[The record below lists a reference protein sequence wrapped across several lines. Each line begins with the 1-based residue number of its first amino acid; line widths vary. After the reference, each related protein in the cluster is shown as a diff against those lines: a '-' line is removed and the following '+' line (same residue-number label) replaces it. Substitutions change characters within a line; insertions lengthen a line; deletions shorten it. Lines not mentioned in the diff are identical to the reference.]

1 MPGHSDRLTIEI
13 DGRRVDCAILR
24 SPRRRTIAL
33 QIDHEGLSIRAPQRA
48 SERRLRAAVNSRADW
63 ISLKLAEWSTRP
75 RPPQRRFEPGET
87 LPFLGN
93 ELRLEIIEH
102 PTRARTRVE
111 HRDDQLVIE
120 IDRHLSGDMRAST
133 IRKGIERWYR
143 READARF
150 PERVRH
156 YAEQLGRPVSAV
168 QIRDQ
173 KRRWGSCDSKGII
186 RLNWRLVGA
195 DPALIDYVCAHE
207 VAHLAEPN
215 HSAAFWAVVAEL
227 MPDWK
232 ARRQR
237 LNATAGT
244 FVPF

>member
-13 DGRRVDCAILR
+13 DGRCIDCAIVR

-48 SERRLRAAVNSRADW
+48 SDRRLRAAVKSRADW

-75 RPPQRRFEPGET
+75 KPAQRRLESGAT
-87 LPFLGN
+87 LPFLGD
-93 ELRLEIIEH
+93 ELRLDIIAH

-111 HRDDQLVIE
+111 RQDDRLIVE
-120 IDRHLSGDMRAST
+120 IDRHLTGEMRAST

-143 READARF
+143 READTLF
-150 PERVRH
+150 PGRVRH
-156 YAEQLGRPVSAV
+156 YAEQLGRPVKAV

-195 DPALIDYVCAHE
+195 DPDLIDYVCAHE
-207 VAHLAEPN
+207 VAHLIEPN
-215 HSAAFWAVVAEL
+215 HSAAFWAVVAGL

-237 LNATAGT
+237 LNATAGV

>member
-13 DGRRVDCAILR
+13 DGQPVDCAIVR
-24 SPRRRTIAL
+24 SARRRTITL

-48 SERRLRAAVNSRADW
+48 SDRRLRAAVNSRADW
-63 ISLKLAEWSTRP
+63 ISLKLAEWSTRSKP
-75 RPPQRRFEPGET
+75 AQRRLESGET
-87 LPFLGN
+87 LPFLGA
-93 ELRLEIIEH
+93 ELDLEIIAH
-102 PTRARTRVE
+102 PTRARTKVE
-111 HRDDQLVIE
+111 KRDGRLCVE
-120 IDRHLSGDMRAST
+120 IDRHLAGVMRAST

-156 YAEQLGRPVSAV
+156 YADRLGRPVSDV
-168 QIRDQ
+168 RIRDQ

-195 DPALIDYVCAHE
+195 DQDLIDYVCAHE
-207 VAHLAEPN
+207 VAHLIEPN
-215 HSAAFWAVVAEL
+215 HSAAFWAVVTDL